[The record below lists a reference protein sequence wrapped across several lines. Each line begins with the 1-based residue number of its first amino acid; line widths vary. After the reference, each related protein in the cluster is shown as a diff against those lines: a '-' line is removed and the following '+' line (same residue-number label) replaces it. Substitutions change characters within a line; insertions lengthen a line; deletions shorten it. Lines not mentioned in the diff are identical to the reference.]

1 MPRALNF
8 RLNRTSLTMVFALT
22 AVVAVACTGS
32 SGGGGNFRIDTYQ
45 SAGVLEGR
53 ETDYQTVLD
62 QGKPV
67 VLNFWGGL
75 CPPCRAE
82 MPVLED
88 AWQEFRDDVVVLGV
102 DIGPF
107 FRLGEVSDGIALLR
121 EMGVT
126 YPAGNSRSSSLMED
140 FNLNSLPSTFFMLPN
155 GEIVDDWPGAISS
168 GQLRRRI
175 NNLID
180 AHAEQQG

>member
-1 MPRALNF
+1 
-8 RLNRTSLTMVFALT
+8 MVFALT
-22 AVVAVACTGS
+22 AVVAAACSGS
-32 SGGGGNFRIDTYQ
+32 RGGGGDFAIDTYQ
-45 SAGVLEGR
+45 SSGVLEGR
-53 ETDYQTVLD
+53 STSYQAVLD

-75 CPPCRAE
+75 CPPCIAE
-82 MPVLED
+82 MPVLEA
-88 AWQEFRDDVVVLGV
+88 AWEEHREDVVILGV

-107 FRLGEVSDGIALLR
+107 FGLGEVSDGIALMR
-121 EMGVT
+121 EIGVT
-126 YPAGNSRSSSLMED
+126 YPAGNSRSSSLLED
-140 FNLNSLPSTFFMLPN
+140 FNLNSLPATFFMLPN
-155 GEIVDDWPGAISS
+155 GEIVDDWPGAITS

>member
-1 MPRALNF
+1 
-8 RLNRTSLTMVFALT
+8 MVFALT
-22 AVVAVACTGS
+22 AVVAVACAGS
-32 SGGGGNFRIDTYQ
+32 RGGGGDFAIDTYQ
-45 SAGVLEGR
+45 SGGVLDGR
-53 ETDYQTVLD
+53 ETSYQAVLD

-82 MPVLED
+82 MPVLEG
-88 AWQEFRDDVVVLGV
+88 AWLEHQDDVVMLGV

-107 FRLGEVSDGIALLR
+107 FRLGEVEDGISLIR
-121 EMGVT
+121 EIGVT
-126 YPAGNSRSSSLMED
+126 YPAGNSRSSSLLED
-140 FNLNSLPSTFFMLPN
+140 FNLNSLPSTFFVLPN

-180 AHAEQQG
+180 ADEDRQG